1 MVDGLLGGSYSHA
14 TSDSAGNVKELP
26 TKSAGGVTEALA
38 RIDDALDRLENAVA
52 SRPASDGVSDQTEN
66 MIRSLQEE
74 RDSLARRNQE
84 ADERLSAAIQRLE
97 KMVGG

>member
-1 MVDGLLGGSYSHA
+1 M
-14 TSDSAGNVKELP
+14 KELP
-26 TKSAGGVTEALA
+26 IKSAGGATEALA

-52 SRPASDGVSDQTEN
+52 SRPASDGVSDQTES
-66 MIRSLQEE
+66 MVRSLQEE
-74 RDSLARRNQE
+74 RDGLARRNQE

>member
-1 MVDGLLGGSYSHA
+1 LVDGLLGASYSHA

-52 SRPASDGVSDQTEN
+52 SRPAPDGLSGETEN

-74 RDSLARRNQE
+74 RDSLAERNQQ
-84 ADERLSAAIQRLE
+84 ADERLAAAIRRLE